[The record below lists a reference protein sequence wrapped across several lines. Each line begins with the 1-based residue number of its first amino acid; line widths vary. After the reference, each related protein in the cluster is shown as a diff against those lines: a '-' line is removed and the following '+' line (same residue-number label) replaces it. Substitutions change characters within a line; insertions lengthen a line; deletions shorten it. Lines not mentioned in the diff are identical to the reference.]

1 MLYHDSHC
9 CILRSIYAIK
19 IQKYK
24 KAVRQI
30 LDENFN
36 EKKEKYIKYVSVDR
50 LSSGRIAM

>member
-36 EKKEKYIKYVSVDR
+36 EKKREIYKIR
-50 LSSGRIAM
+50 FSGQTFKW